1 MKKLFLGKIVK
12 ICKFYS
18 WKSGPFFNYKMV
30 HFSLDKYMATNLN
43 QMARNCNRYGY
54 VNTDKFN
61 PLANQIQ
68 DLVLALQEVYIIPQ
82 KGTNYGNNKNME
94 V

>member
-30 HFSLDKYMATNLN
+30 HFSLDKYSTKREKKMKNK
-43 QMARNCNRYGY
+43 GY
-54 VNTDKFN
+54 EGKQQYEKEEHMKTLKNT
-61 PLANQIQ
+61 
-68 DLVLALQEVYIIPQ
+68 
-82 KGTNYGNNKNME
+82 
-94 V
+94 